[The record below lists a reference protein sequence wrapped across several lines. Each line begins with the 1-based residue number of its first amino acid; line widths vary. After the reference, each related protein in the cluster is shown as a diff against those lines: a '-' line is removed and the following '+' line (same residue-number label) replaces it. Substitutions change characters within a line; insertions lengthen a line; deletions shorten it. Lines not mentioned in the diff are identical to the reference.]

1 MRPICQM
8 ACYWPARDTREH
20 VWWTS
25 PLLCPRSLPHSLS
38 SECGF
43 ENPRTTI
50 SSTSVDRSL
59 LESPVLEA
67 RILWRR
73 SGLNLDR
80 PLQTPSPAPSLTLS
94 PVSTTGDNQNHRP
107 FSGGLLRLDPF

>member
-25 PLLCPRSLPHSLS
+25 PLPCPRSLPHSLS
-38 SECGF
+38 SECGY

-50 SSTSVDRSL
+50 SSTSVDRSS
-59 LESPVLEA
+59 LEPPVLEA

-73 SGLNLDR
+73 NGLNLDR
-80 PLQTPSPAPSLTLS
+80 PLHIRQAPRKSKVPGDTELPCPSA
-94 PVSTTGDNQNHRP
+94 HCCA
-107 FSGGLLRLDPF
+107 